1 MAVAQRPLLR
11 KTLLHV
17 GLAPFLLFA
26 LFPFYHM
33 TLTSLKQDRELYDR
47 HAVPLI
53 IKQGPTLEH
62 YAKLLW
68 DTEFLT
74 WTKNSLLVTVL
85 ATVVSVLLGTIAA
98 YALARLKFAGVAA
111 LGTGIFV

>member
-1 MAVAQRPLLR
+1 MAVARRPLGKRLMI
-11 KTLLHV
+11 H
-17 GLAPFLLFA
+17 LALVPFLIFA

-68 DTEFLT
+68 ETEFLT

-85 ATVVSVLLGTIAA
+85 ATALSLLTGTVAA
-98 YALARLKFAGVAA
+98 YALARLKFFGVGSF
-111 LGTGIFV
+111 GTG

>member
-1 MAVAQRPLLR
+1 MGGRAVRKKILMHVLL
-11 KTLLHV
+11 V
-17 GLAPFLLFA
+17 PFLAFA

-33 TLTSLKQDRELYDR
+33 TLTSLKKDQELYDR
-47 HAVPLI
+47 HSVPLI

-62 YAKLLW
+62 YTKLLW

-85 ATVVSVLLGTIAA
+85 STFVSVI
-98 YALARLKFAGVAA
+98 LARSRRMRSRG
-111 LGTGIFV
+111 